1 MKSNYMCGLSCWH
14 PTWLQR
20 FATSRSFIMVYGFL
34 GTTQA
39 MAYIYFVIT
48 LTTLEKRFK
57 IPSSTTGIILSGNE
71 ISQILLSLILSYVG
85 GHRNRPRWIAWGVVF
100 CALSCFILATPH
112 FIYGAG
118 DAALQLTKEY
128 INDKEA
134 EALLNSHN
142 LTRIVKSTNRLCM
155 DTFNTKEC
163 HDVISVVP
171 LVLIFMS
178 QFVLGIGNTLYYSLG
193 QTYLDD
199 NTKKTNTPLMLA
211 YASSLRTF
219 GPVVGFA
226 LGYFALKIYIDPTK
240 TPVIDSSDP
249 RWLGAWWLGWIILG
263 VAMLIFAALIGL
275 FPKDLPAKKD
285 ATDRPK
291 STKPVILMN
300 DAEAFGKE
308 KNPLSKMKDQN
319 SFPVQSKDEVGTIVE
334 FPKLKDFPKALMR
347 LLKNKLL
354 MFNILSGIFYILG
367 SSGYI
372 TFLSKYIEVQF
383 HKTTANATVI
393 TGPITLFGMVAGFL
407 ISGIV
412 ISKKKPSP
420 KILLFWNVIVGVGY
434 MLGQFSYLFLT
445 CPDGN
450 MPLVQG
456 RLNLSTTCNSQCHCD
471 GIPYNP
477 ICQEETGITF
487 FSACH
492 AGCDAWDAKGKY
504 YDRCTCQNENY
515 SPITKPWE
523 MHPTYS
529 SVLVTATSTSR
540 STTTST
546 STSTSEAPS
555 STINSITTST
565 TAEPEYAASPILK
578 SMQPQKNST
587 ETDKTSKSEETP
599 LDDVYIYDDDDD
611 ADADDNDYRYEEK
624 DLNATTSEK
633 TEEKEEKQSARRRR
647 EVNEKDFTTSAT
659 PTTESLFTTRLI
671 PGACLKGCALGFYLF
686 SIISS
691 IINCFGASGRIGNL
705 LVNYRCVAKED
716 KSFTQGLILMMI
728 SLFALIPGPIIYGRI
743 IDSTCLVWTEECG
756 KRGNCQLY
764 DQRLFRYYINLTALC
779 LTAIGVF
786 FDVLVWWYGRT
797 LDLYGD
803 REEEIKAT
811 TATTKPQSK
820 SAFK

>member
-1 MKSNYMCGLSCWH
+1 MKSSPLCGLSWWH
-14 PTWLQR
+14 PGWLQR

-100 CALSCFILATPH
+100 CALSCFILASPH

-118 DAALQLTKEY
+118 ENALQLTKEFL
-128 INDKEA
+128 NDQEA
-134 EALLNSHN
+134 EASVLRSQN
-142 LTRIVKSTNRLCM
+142 LTAIVKSTNRLCL
-155 DTFNTKEC
+155 DTFSPKEC

-219 GPVVGFA
+219 GPVVGFG
-226 LGYFALKIYIDPTK
+226 LGYFALKIYIDPSK

-263 VAMLIFAALIGL
+263 VAMLFFAALIGL
-275 FPKDLPAKKD
+275 FPKELPKKQEVEK
-285 ATDRPK
+285 RPR
-291 STKPVILMN
+291 SNMPVVLMN

-308 KNPLSKMKDQN
+308 KNPLSARGVKPEQN
-319 SFPVQSKDEVGTIVE
+319 NHVVPNGEDAGASLVE
-334 FPKLKDFPKALMR
+334 FPQLKDFPKALMR
-347 LLKNKLL
+347 LLRNKLL
-354 MFNILSGIFYILG
+354 MFNIISGIFYILG

-383 HKTTANATVI
+383 HKSTANATVI

-407 ISGIV
+407 ISGVV

-420 KILLFWNVIVGVGY
+420 KILLFWNVIVGIGY
-434 MLGQFSYLFLT
+434 MMGQFSYLFLT
-445 CPDGN
+445 CPDGT
-450 MPLVQG
+450 MPLVEG
-456 RLNLSTTCNSQCHCD
+456 RLNLSTVCNSRCHCE
-471 GIPYNP
+471 GIPYSP
-477 ICQEETGITF
+477 VCHEDTGITF

-492 AGCDAWDAKGKY
+492 AGCDQWNAKGKY
-504 YDRCTCQNENY
+504 YDQCTCQNENY
-515 SPITKPWE
+515 SPITKLPWE
-523 MHPTYS
+523 MY
-529 SVLVTATSTSR
+529 TSTPVRSTEPFTNPWTTESSSSSTSKTNSIP
-540 STTTST
+540 STTTTTNRPQVENATELPPPKT
-546 STSTSEAPS
+546 STESA
-555 STINSITTST
+555 
-565 TAEPEYAASPILK
+565 
-578 SMQPQKNST
+578 
-587 ETDKTSKSEETP
+587 
-599 LDDVYIYDDDDD
+599 LDDVYIYDDDEEEEANTESDSPD
-611 ADADDNDYRYEEK
+611 ATVQKELDAS
-624 DLNATTSEK
+624 TSK
-633 TEEKEEKQSARRRR
+633 KPKERRRRRR
-647 EVNEKDFTTSAT
+647 EVAVGEEVDSTTSST
-659 PTTESLFTTRLI
+659 PSGSTTTESPFMARLI
-671 PGACLKGCALGFYLF
+671 PGACLKGCAVGFYLF

-728 SLFALIPGPIIYGRI
+728 SLFALIPGPILYGRI

-764 DQRLFRYYINLTALC
+764 DQRLFRYYINLTALG

-797 LDLYGD
+797 LDLYGE
-803 REEEIKAT
+803 REALEQKKTSAIKT
-811 TATTKPQSK
+811 TTTTPVPKK
-820 SAFK
+820 AFT

>member
-1 MKSNYMCGLSCWH
+1 MRSSYLCGLSSWH

-20 FATSRSFIMVYGFL
+20 FATSRTFIMVYGLL

-100 CALSCFILATPH
+100 CALSCFILASPH

-118 DAALQLTKEY
+118 ESALQLTKEF
-128 INDKEA
+128 ISDQEA
-134 EALLNSHN
+134 EALLKSHN
-142 LTRIVKSTNRLCM
+142 LTTIVKSTNRLCLS
-155 DTFNTKEC
+155 TFTPKEC
-163 HDVISVVP
+163 QDIISVVP
-171 LVLIFMS
+171 LILIFMS

-226 LGYFALKIYIDPTK
+226 LGYFTLKIYIDPSK
-240 TPVIDSSDP
+240 TPIIDSSDP

-263 VAMLIFAALIGL
+263 AAMLIFAALIGL
-275 FPKDLPAKKD
+275 FPKELPKNKPVEIK
-285 ATDRPK
+285 RPK
-291 STKPVILMN
+291 SNMPVVLMN

-308 KNPLSKMKDQN
+308 KNPLSRAKEAHNNN
-319 SFPVQSKDEVGTIVE
+319 STTNSPEEAIAPLVE
-334 FPKLKDFPKALMR
+334 FPQLKDFPKALMR

-354 MFNILSGIFYILG
+354 MFNIISGVFYILG

-383 HKTTANATVI
+383 HKSTANATVI

-420 KILLFWNVIVGVGY
+420 KVLLFWNVIVGVGY
-434 MLGQFSYLFLT
+434 MCGQFSYLFLT
-445 CPDGN
+445 CPDGT

-456 RLNLSTTCNSQCHCD
+456 RLNLSTTCNSHCHCD
-471 GIPYNP
+471 GIPYSP

-492 AGCDAWDAKGKY
+492 AGCDMWNTTGKY
-504 YDRCTCQNENY
+504 YDQCTCQNE
-515 SPITKPWE
+515 
-523 MHPTYS
+523 HYS
-529 SVLVTATSTSR
+529 SITTPWDESTSSTASFRYTEPPTMKQFSSSTGQYVTNTISTSTAA
-540 STTTST
+540 STTTEDPDYDYSPNFKSLIPHENITNQDFKST
-546 STSTSEAPS
+546 NDTSEDDSYSYDDSIQDYFDRFVNGDGDFNATSSEEPEQSRQRRELVNFTTDSGS
-555 STINSITTST
+555 STT
-565 TAEPEYAASPILK
+565 
-578 SMQPQKNST
+578 QR
-587 ETDKTSKSEETP
+587 EESFF
-599 LDDVYIYDDDDD
+599 
-611 ADADDNDYRYEEK
+611 
-624 DLNATTSEK
+624 NAK
-633 TEEKEEKQSARRRR
+633 
-647 EVNEKDFTTSAT
+647 
-659 PTTESLFTTRLI
+659 LI
-671 PGACLKGCALGFYLF
+671 PGACLKGCAFGFYLF

-756 KRGNCQLY
+756 TRGNCQLY
-764 DQRLFRYYINLTALC
+764 DQRLFRYYINFTALGLTAV
-779 LTAIGVF
+779 GVF
-786 FDVLVWWYGRT
+786 FDVLVWWHGKT
-797 LDLYGD
+797 LDLYGE
-803 REEEIKAT
+803 REAEEKKAV
-811 TATTKPQSK
+811 TKIPAK
-820 SAFK
+820 SAFS